1 MTAVFLDF
9 ATLGS
14 KDVDP
19 SPLRGTLPELQF
31 FDSTPAPL
39 VGERIAEKEFV
50 FVNKVRLGREELQRA
65 EALRYIGVA
74 ATGTDNIDK
83 DFARERGIA
92 VTNIQRYC
100 TQSVVEHV
108 IGVMLMMTHS
118 LQPYRE
124 DVARGDWQKAE
135 TFCLLSRPIRELSSL
150 TLGIVGYG
158 ELGHAVG
165 DAAKRLG
172 MRVLVS
178 ERPGEPQT
186 GNGQRVDFE
195 TLLGEVDVLT
205 LHCPLNEATRGL
217 INRDTLAR
225 MKPDA
230 YLINTARGALVDSD
244 ALVEALRNGR
254 LAGAA
259 VDVLAEEPPGDD
271 ESLLAYQG
279 DRLIVTPHIAWSSV
293 TARQRAIEEL
303 AANVAAFLRGQARC
317 RIT

>member
-14 KDVDP
+14 KDLDP
-19 SPLRGTLPELQF
+19 SPLLSALPGLQF
-31 FDSTPAPL
+31 FDSTPSSL
-39 VGERIAEKEFV
+39 VAERIAESEFV
-50 FVNKVRLGREELQRA
+50 FVNKVRLGEEEFRHA
-65 EALRYIGVA
+65 KSLRYIGVA

-83 DFARERGIA
+83 DAARERGIA

-118 LQPYRE
+118 LQSYRE
-124 DVARGDWQKAE
+124 DVARGDWQRAD

-158 ELGHAVG
+158 ELGRAVG
-165 DAAKRLG
+165 EAAEHLG
-172 MRVLVS
+172 MRVLLS
-178 ERPGEPQT
+178 ARPGTPAPAE
-186 GNGQRVDFE
+186 GRRVDFE
-195 TLLGEVDVLT
+195 ALLSEVDVLT
-205 LHCPLNEATRGL
+205 LHCPLTEATRGL
-217 INRDTLAR
+217 INRDTLAK

-230 YLINTARGALVDSD
+230 YLINTARGGLVDSN
-244 ALVEALRNGR
+244 ALVEALTNDR

-259 VDVLAEEPPGDD
+259 VDVLTKEPPGDD
-271 ESLLAYQG
+271 EPLLAYRG

-293 TARQRAIEEL
+293 TARQQAIEEVR
-303 AANVAAFLRGQARC
+303 ANVLAFLAGQERC
-317 RIT
+317 RIV